1 MSAVAWHRILKL
13 GLVFAL
19 WVGVTPSP
27 ANTASTRQPGSE
39 TLYLPCLARDADP
52 RYETEPN
59 GTEGRADVLLGS
71 AIDHFGF
78 HNTGPQLDSDYWRFT
93 TTAPG
98 LMHLHDDSA
107 WPYASQRDRAQRR
120 RVEHHRAGSGRRRAA
135 GRRAGRLCR
144 RAAGYAGGPPY
155 VITATLTTVDTYVVR
170 VVSTRA
176 LDTGVYTLTV
186 TYP

>member
-19 WVGVTPSP
+19 WIGVTPLP

-98 LMHLHDDSA
+98 LMQLS
-107 WPYASQRDRAQRR
+107 
-120 RVEHHRAGSGRRRAA
+120 VTGLNGSGSSTTELGQVVVAHL
-135 GRRAGRLCR
+135 GGGQV
-144 RAAGYAGGPPY
+144 GYAGGPPY